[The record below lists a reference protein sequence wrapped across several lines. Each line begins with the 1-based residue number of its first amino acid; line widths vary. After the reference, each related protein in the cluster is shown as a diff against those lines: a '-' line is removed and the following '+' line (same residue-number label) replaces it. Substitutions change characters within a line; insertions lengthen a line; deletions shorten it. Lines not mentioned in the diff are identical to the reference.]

1 MRDFTNDGDI
11 HVHGDMNVGDGN
23 SNGSEF
29 RLYTQCDN
37 ETLRRERPFRQEND
51 RLEQRK
57 KLKRLSPFFALSVLM
72 AMVAATWAT
81 IQGHTDLETLMIG
94 FGSALIGWKT
104 LELAVNPNAFQ
115 REERAAVA
123 EINKIL
129 RQRRAE

>member
-23 SNGSEF
+23 SNGNEF
-29 RLYTQCDN
+29 RLFTQCDN

-57 KLKRLSPFFALSVLM
+57 KLKKLSPFFALSVIM
-72 AMVAATWAT
+72 FMVAAAWAT

-94 FGSALIGWKT
+94 FASVLIGWKT
-104 LELAVNPNAFQ
+104 LELALTPNAFQ

>member
-37 ETLRRERPFRQEND
+37 ETLRHERPFRQEND

-57 KLKRLSPFFALSVLM
+57 KLKRLSPFFVLSVILFM
-72 AMVAATWAT
+72 AAATWAT
-81 IQGHTDLETLMIG
+81 IQGHTDLETLMVG
-94 FGSALIGWKT
+94 AASVLIAWKT
-104 LELAVNPNAFQ
+104 LELAVTPNAFQ

>member
-11 HVHGDMNVGDGN
+11 HVHGDMNVGDDN
-23 SNGSEF
+23 SYGDEF

-37 ETLRRERPFRQEND
+37 ETLRRERPHRQGND
-51 RLEQRK
+51 RLEQAK
-57 KLKRLSPFFALSVLM
+57 KLKRLSPFLAISVILFM
-72 AMVAATWAT
+72 GAAIWAT
-81 IQGHTDLETLMIG
+81 IQGHTDLETL
-94 FGSALIGWKT
+94 LIGGASVLLAWKT
-104 LELAVNPNAFQ
+104 LEFAVTPNAFQ